1 MPLDRPYI
9 DNLMKLITNQITS
22 GQLAPGDRLPSSRQ
36 LAREHVISYGAVRIA
51 LDRLKA
57 AGVIRSHPSKGFYV
71 PDK

>member
-9 DNLMKLITNQITS
+9 DNLMGLIRDQITT
-22 GQLAPGDRLPSSRQ
+22 GQLAPGDRLPSSRL
-36 LAREHVISYGAVRIA
+36 LAREHGISYGAVRIA
-51 LDRLKA
+51 LDRLKT